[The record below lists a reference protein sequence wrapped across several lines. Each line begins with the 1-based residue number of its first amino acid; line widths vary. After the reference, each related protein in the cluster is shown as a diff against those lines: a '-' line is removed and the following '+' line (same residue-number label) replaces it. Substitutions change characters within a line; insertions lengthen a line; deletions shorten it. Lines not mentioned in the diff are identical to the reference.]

1 MKREVVA
8 RIDSGALAN
17 NLSVVRRH
25 APGTRVTTMV
35 KANAYGHGLVP
46 VSRALL
52 DAGADALGVAVVE
65 EALALRDASIRAPVI
80 VVEGAFSSADVALA
94 VEHRLDLVCH
104 QSGQVAQLL
113 ASRLDL
119 SGLKVWL
126 KIETGMHRLG
136 LPLAEAGTAV
146 ERLKPRLQHLGVMT
160 HLACADE
167 PDHPLNATQLAAVR
181 RFAHAHGL
189 RASVANSA
197 AILSHPASA
206 MDEVRPGIMLYGASP
221 FAGREAQA
229 LDLEPVMTL
238 SARVIALNELREGET
253 VGYGAT
259 WQAAR
264 PTRLAVIGAG
274 YGDGYPR
281 HAPSGTPVLLGG
293 QPVLTAGRVS
303 MDMIAVDVT
312 DHPGAH
318 VGDEAVLWGK
328 GLSAD
333 RVAAHAGTISYEL
346 FCRLT
351 PRVRFE
357 YPPA

>member
-8 RIDSGALAN
+8 RIDASALAN

-25 APGTRVTTMV
+25 APGARVTAMV

-46 VSRALL
+46 VARALI

-65 EALALRDASIRAPVI
+65 EALALREASIRAPII
-80 VVEGAFSSADVALA
+80 VVEGAFSSADIALA
-94 VEHRLDLVCH
+94 LEHRLDLVCH
-104 QSGQVAQLL
+104 QSAQVAQLYG
-113 ASRLDL
+113 SRRDL
-119 SGLKVWL
+119 SGLVVWL

-136 LPLAEAGTAV
+136 LPLAEADTAV
-146 ERLKPRLQHLGVMT
+146 QRLKPRLPRLGVMT

-167 PDHPLNATQLAAVR
+167 PAHPLNATQLEAVR

-197 AILSHPASA
+197 AILAHPASA
-206 MDEVRPGIMLYGASP
+206 MDEVRPGIMLYGGSP
-221 FAGREAQA
+221 FADREASSLGLKA
-229 LDLEPVMTL
+229 VMTL
-238 SARVIALNELREGET
+238 SARVIALNDVREGAT

-281 HAPSGTPVLLGG
+281 HATSGTPVLLGG
-293 QPVLTAGRVS
+293 QQALTAGRVS

-312 DHPGAH
+312 DHPGVN
-318 VGDEAVLWGK
+318 VGDEAILWGR
-328 GLSAD
+328 GLPAD
-333 RVAAHAGTISYEL
+333 VIARHAGTISYEL

-351 PRVRFE
+351 SRVRFE
-357 YPPA
+357 YTTP